1 MDVRAHVIFRG
12 RVQGVFFRANTQGKA
27 EEVGVLGWVRNLPDG
42 TVELVAEGERARVE
56 KLLEWCR
63 TGQPHARVE
72 SADVRWSEGRGGFRS
87 FEIRR

>member
-1 MDVRAHVIFRG
+1 MIFRG
-12 RVQGVFFRANTQGKA
+12 RVQGVFFRANAQDKA

-56 KLLEWCR
+56 ELLEWCR

-72 SADVRWSEGRGGFRS
+72 SADVRWSEARGGFRS

>member
-1 MDVRAHVIFRG
+1 VDVRAHVIFRG
-12 RVQGVFFRANTQGKA
+12 RVQGVFFRANAQDKA

-56 KLLEWCR
+56 ELLEWCR

-72 SADVRWSEGRGGFRS
+72 SADVRWSEARGGFRS